1 MNVIEK
7 LKELGRALLVID
19 TSAIRGRVK
28 FNRINRAVAD
38 MHYFVLTAE
47 FDKATTK
54 EAHDYLQNLMEHMNS
69 GSWRLQKVVDAVG
82 ANL

>member
-1 MNVIEK
+1 
-7 LKELGRALLVID
+7 
-19 TSAIRGRVK
+19 
-28 FNRINRAVAD
+28 

-47 FDKATTK
+47 FDDATTK
-54 EAHDYLQNLMEHMNS
+54 EAHEYLQNLMEHMNS

>member
-1 MNVIEK
+1 MNVIER
-7 LKELGRALLVID
+7 LKELGRALLSID

-38 MHYFVLTAE
+38 MHYFVLTSE
-47 FDKATTK
+47 FDDATTK
-54 EAHDYLQNLMEHMNS
+54 EAHDYLQNLMEHLS
-69 GSWRLQKVVDAVG
+69 TGSWRVQKVVDAVG

>member
-1 MNVIEK
+1 MNVIEE
-7 LKELGRALLVID
+7 LKKLGRTLLGFD

-38 MHYFVLTAE
+38 MHFFVLTNE
-47 FDKATTK
+47 FDAAQTK
-54 EAHDYLQNLMEHMNS
+54 EAQEYLQNLMEHMNS

>member
-1 MNVIEK
+1 MDVILK
-7 LKELGRALLVID
+7 LKELGKALILVD

-28 FNRINRAVAD
+28 YNRINRAIAD

-47 FDKATTK
+47 FDAAQTK
-54 EAHDYLQNLMEHMNS
+54 EAQEYLQNLMEHMNS
-69 GSWRLQKVVDAVG
+69 GSWRLQKVIDAVG

>member
-1 MNVIEK
+1 MDVIQK
-7 LKELGRALLVID
+7 LKELGKALILVD

-47 FDKATTK
+47 FDDKTTK
-54 EAHDYLQNLMEHMNS
+54 EAHEYLQNLMEHMNS

>member
-1 MNVIEK
+1 MNVIEE
-7 LKELGRALLVID
+7 LKKLGRVLIAID

-38 MHYFVLTAE
+38 MHYFALTAE
-47 FDKATTK
+47 FDEATTK
-54 EAHDYLQNLMEHMNS
+54 EAQDYLQGLMEHMNS
-69 GSWRLQKVVDAVG
+69 GSWRLQKIVDAVG